1 MPEEKKKTSQ
11 KLTRE
16 QAGRRGGL
24 ATSRKHGP
32 EFYAMI
38 GQRGGKTVSRNR
50 DHMSQIGQRGGSAR
64 NKRNQKT

>member
-1 MPEEKKKTSQ
+1 MPEDKINQE

-24 ATSRKHGP
+24 ATSKKHGS

-38 GQRGGKTVSRNR
+38 GQRGGKSVSQNR
-50 DHMSQIGQRGGSAR
+50 DHMSKIGQRGGAAR
-64 NKRNQKT
+64 SRRQQNR